1 MIFPAHNQDVEKFA
15 EKFSENEWKK
25 IAEIQIETKFFLLE
39 HLILSVVLENPPK
52 ITIVTEAPQVKD
64 ETHETEEIENGIEEI
79 EMNEKEENKDVLI
92 TETPSKLQVAS
103 RFPEARVSIF

>member
-39 HLILSVVLENPPK
+39 HVISSLSIEYPQK
-52 ITIVTEAPQVKD
+52 IKIVTE
-64 ETHETEEIENGIEEI
+64 ENCL
-79 EMNEKEENKDVLI
+79 NLSWFRLSSTLNFSTSL
-92 TETPSKLQVAS
+92 L
-103 RFPEARVSIF
+103 